1 MNTTKA
7 FAIATLSF
15 FGWTAAQAADV
26 DPAWMAAD
34 FIMEEVV
41 VTAQAPA
48 SSGDEVSPAW
58 MAADFVMEE
67 VVVTAQAPAH
77 LHMEEIVVTASMD
90 ELPRRIAARRHA
102 QRERRHL

>member
-26 DPAWMAAD
+26 D
-34 FIMEEVV
+34 
-41 VTAQAPA
+41 
-48 SSGDEVSPAW
+48 PAW